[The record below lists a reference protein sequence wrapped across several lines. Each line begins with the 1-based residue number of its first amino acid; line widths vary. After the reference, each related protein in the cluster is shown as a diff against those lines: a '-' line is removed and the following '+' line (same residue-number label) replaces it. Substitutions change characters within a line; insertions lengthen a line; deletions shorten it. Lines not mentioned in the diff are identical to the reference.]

1 MRTLCGFGESKPPGS
16 SSVADFLGATGEGL
30 AISPVRAVW
39 LSTVT
44 REGLDISPVRGEESA
59 KDSSKFCGRSIMDP
73 PVKGEGVVSA
83 PSVKDGVTM
92 SYNERG
98 ASKTC

>member
-1 MRTLCGFGESKPPGS
+1 MWTLCGFGESTPPGS

-44 REGLDISPVRGEESA
+44 REGPAISPVRVEESA
-59 KDSSKFCGRSIMDP
+59 KDSSKFSGRSILDP
-73 PVKGEGVVSA
+73 PVEGEGVV
-83 PSVKDGVTM
+83 
-92 SYNERG
+92 
-98 ASKTC
+98 C